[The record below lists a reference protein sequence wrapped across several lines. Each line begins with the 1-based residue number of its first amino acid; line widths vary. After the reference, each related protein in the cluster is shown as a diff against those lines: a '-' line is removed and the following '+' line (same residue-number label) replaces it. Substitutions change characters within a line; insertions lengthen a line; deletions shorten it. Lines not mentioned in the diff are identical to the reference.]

1 MKKELEEY
9 FGKTKVWEPW
19 LVVASSVLGYT
30 QHSVQVQ
37 TARHTCLVTTI
48 MSTKS
53 GMVDSQSNYVAFSN
67 RSKVISTS
75 GLNAAILISVTY
87 GLQFTFLKSDN
98 EPASNKSI
106 SDVLKCRGRQ
116 PAAAAAR

>member
-1 MKKELEEY
+1 VKIACIYDAPSPRLAPLNKKKLEEY

-30 QHSVQVQ
+30 QHSGHVQ
-37 TARHTCLVTTI
+37 TACHFCLVTTI

-67 RSKVISTS
+67 HS
-75 GLNAAILISVTY
+75 
-87 GLQFTFLKSDN
+87 
-98 EPASNKSI
+98 
-106 SDVLKCRGRQ
+106 
-116 PAAAAAR
+116 